1 MPNTVSR
8 GNLTLFRVVTLTLQG
23 FIEPFG
29 GISLLGDSKCI
40 ILELG
45 DTAEIKDHIDDWGGG
60 ILVDMIFY
68 MQGTGNV
75 IDMATEDKARFEA
88 SNQVKKGN
96 KD

>member
-1 MPNTVSR
+1 M
-8 GNLTLFRVVTLTLQG
+8 
-23 FIEPFG
+23 
-29 GISLLGDSKCI
+29 
-40 ILELG
+40 
-45 DTAEIKDHIDDWGGG
+45 DHIDDWVRG